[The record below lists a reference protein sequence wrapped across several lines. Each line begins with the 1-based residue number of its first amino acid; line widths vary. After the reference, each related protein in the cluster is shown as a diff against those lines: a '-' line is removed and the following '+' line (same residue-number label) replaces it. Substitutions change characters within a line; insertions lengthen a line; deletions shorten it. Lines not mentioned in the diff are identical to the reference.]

1 MVWTLAK
8 SNLSFEIY
16 NYHLNLGGIKMKIN
30 MNTKKMVINALL
42 LAIGAILH
50 QITPALGL
58 PMQPDFALAMLFII
72 MIINNNDYKTSLISA
87 IITGVFTALTT
98 KFPGGQLPN
107 IIDKLITVNL
117 IYIILLTVNKTL
129 KYININNDIKQNL
142 LVIISF
148 LLGTLIS
155 GTTFLVS
162 AQYIVGLPAKFSIL
176 FVTTVIPAL
185 LINTIGGF
193 ITLNSVFSSIIFF
206 MSLLSKTLF
215 PNAMYIIMFPPSFL
229 FTFYKK

>member
-1 MVWTLAK
+1 MVWTIAK

-16 NYHLNLGGIKMKIN
+16 NYYLNSGGIKMKTN

-72 MIINNNDYKTSLISA
+72 MLINNNDYKTSLISA

-117 IYIILLTVNKTL
+117 MYIILLTVNKIL
-129 KYININNDIKQNL
+129 EYININNNIKQNL

-148 LLGTLIS
+148 PLGTLIS
-155 GTTFLVS
+155 GTAFLMS

-185 LINTIGGF
+185 LINTMGGF
-193 ITLNSVFSSIIFF
+193 ILYQAINVSLKRIIRF
-206 MSLLSKTLF
+206 
-215 PNAMYIIMFPPSFL
+215 N
-229 FTFYKK
+229 

>member
-1 MVWTLAK
+1 
-8 SNLSFEIY
+8 
-16 NYHLNLGGIKMKIN
+16 MKKN
-30 MNTKKMVINALL
+30 MKTKKMIINSLL

-50 QITPALGL
+50 QITPAIGL

-72 MIINNNDYKTSLISA
+72 MIINNNDYKISLISA

-117 IYIILLTVNKTL
+117 MYIILLTVNKTL
-129 KYININNDIKQNL
+129 EYININNIIKQNL

-155 GTTFLVS
+155 GTTFLLS
-162 AQYIVGLPAKFSIL
+162 SQYIVGLPAKFSIL
-176 FVTTVIPAL
+176 FVTIVIPAL

-193 ITLNSVFSSIIFF
+193 ILYQAINVSLKRIIRFS
-206 MSLLSKTLF
+206 
-215 PNAMYIIMFPPSFL
+215 
-229 FTFYKK
+229 

>member
-1 MVWTLAK
+1 MVWTIAK

-16 NYHLNLGGIKMKIN
+16 NYYLNSGGIKMKTN

-72 MIINNNDYKTSLISA
+72 MLINNNDYKTSLISA

-117 IYIILLTVNKTL
+117 MYIILLTVNKIL
-129 KYININNDIKQNL
+129 EYININNNIKQNL

-148 LLGTLIS
+148 PLGTLIS
-155 GTTFLVS
+155 GSAFLVS

-193 ITLNSVFSSIIFF
+193 ILYQAINVSLKRIIRF
-206 MSLLSKTLF
+206 
-215 PNAMYIIMFPPSFL
+215 N
-229 FTFYKK
+229 

>member
-1 MVWTLAK
+1 
-8 SNLSFEIY
+8 
-16 NYHLNLGGIKMKIN
+16 MKTN

-72 MIINNNDYKTSLISA
+72 MIISNNDYKTSLISA
-87 IITGVFTALTT
+87 IITAVFTALTT

-117 IYIILLTVNKTL
+117 MYIILLAINKIL
-129 KYININNDIKQNL
+129 KYINNNNLKQNL
-142 LVIISF
+142 LLIIIFST
-148 LLGTLIS
+148 GTLIS
-155 GTTFLVS
+155 GTTFLLS
-162 AQYIVGLPAKFSIL
+162 AQYIVGLPAEFSIL
-176 FVTTVIPAL
+176 FITIVIPAI

-193 ITLNSVFSSIIFF
+193 ILYQAI
-206 MSLLSKTLF
+206 SLSL
-215 PNAMYIIMFPPSFL
+215 
-229 FTFYKK
+229 KKVIRI

>member
-1 MVWTLAK
+1 MVWTIAK

-16 NYHLNLGGIKMKIN
+16 NYYLNLGGIKMKTN

-117 IYIILLTVNKTL
+117 MYIILLTVNKTL

-148 LLGTLIS
+148 PLGTLIS
-155 GTTFLVS
+155 GTTFLIS

-193 ITLNSVFSSIIFF
+193 IIYQTINISLKRIIRF
-206 MSLLSKTLF
+206 
-215 PNAMYIIMFPPSFL
+215 N
-229 FTFYKK
+229 

>member
-1 MVWTLAK
+1 
-8 SNLSFEIY
+8 LSFEIY
-16 NYHLNLGGIKMKIN
+16 NYYLNSGGIKMKTN

-72 MIINNNDYKTSLISA
+72 MLINNNDYKTSLISA

-117 IYIILLTVNKTL
+117 MYIILLTVNKIL
-129 KYININNDIKQNL
+129 EYININNNIKQNL

-148 LLGTLIS
+148 PLGTLIS
-155 GTTFLVS
+155 GTAFLMS

-193 ITLNSVFSSIIFF
+193 ILYQAINVSLKRIIRF
-206 MSLLSKTLF
+206 
-215 PNAMYIIMFPPSFL
+215 N
-229 FTFYKK
+229 

>member
-1 MVWTLAK
+1 
-8 SNLSFEIY
+8 
-16 NYHLNLGGIKMKIN
+16 MKRN
-30 MNTKKMVINALL
+30 MNTKKMIINALL

-87 IITGVFTALTT
+87 IITSVFTALTT

-117 IYIILLTVNKTL
+117 MYIILLSINKIL
-129 KYININNDIKQNL
+129 NYINNNNLKQNL
-142 LVIISF
+142 LLIISF
-148 LLGTLIS
+148 STGTLIS
-155 GTTFLVS
+155 GTTFLLS
-162 AQYIVGLPAKFSIL
+162 AKYIVGLPSEFSIL
-176 FVTTVIPAL
+176 FITIVIPAI

-193 ITLNSVFSSIIFF
+193 ILYQAI
-206 MSLLSKTLF
+206 SLS
-215 PNAMYIIMFPPSFL
+215 
-229 FTFYKK
+229 

>member
-1 MVWTLAK
+1 MVWTIAK

-16 NYHLNLGGIKMKIN
+16 NYYLNSGGIKMKTN

-72 MIINNNDYKTSLISA
+72 MLINNNDYKTSLISA

-117 IYIILLTVNKTL
+117 MYIILLTVNKIL
-129 KYININNDIKQNL
+129 EYININNNIKQNL

-148 LLGTLIS
+148 PLGTLIS

-162 AQYIVGLPAKFSIL
+162 AQYIVGLPAKFAIL

-193 ITLNSVFSSIIFF
+193 ILYQAINVSLKRIIRF
-206 MSLLSKTLF
+206 
-215 PNAMYIIMFPPSFL
+215 N
-229 FTFYKK
+229 